1 MPFKLSTTIG
11 KIQNIPN
18 SKNIEVI
25 HEFLEYMRNNGSS
38 EHHQNN
44 NLKVVIAY
52 GNFIGKDNSF
62 FEINKKE
69 QVLEFLNTKVKRY
82 DEDPDKRWITTWN
95 NYLNRLRL
103 FYRWLYNHDNDTDH
117 ENWQTPE
124 FIRIKNK
131 KSKRISP
138 YLESEIWEKDEL
150 LSIIKYE
157 PYKRNKAA
165 LTLFWDLNGRNHE
178 ITILKLKHIRF
189 REKYAEGEVPHE
201 AKTGSGPILLTTS
214 FPFVRDWVN
223 EHPFRN
229 TPDAYLI
236 CNIMTGAPVKPDAMW
251 TMMKQLRNRILKML
265 EEGSIKD
272 VKEKEKL
279 EYLIKTKK
287 WNPYCLRHSSISSDS
302 DFLPEYALKKK
313 VRWSMNSKQ
322 GMRYI
327 KRRIGDDLKN
337 QILVRNGIISEN
349 EIKKKP
355 SIHLCPRCEFV
366 NSIEHKLCSSCSYPL
381 TPSAFED
388 IKSEEERKLKILEE
402 KHSKEI
408 NSIREEMN
416 NQFNKIIS
424 MIQQNPVLAQV
435 KTDILSLKHIEK

>member
-11 KIQNIPN
+11 KIQNLPN
-18 SKNIEVI
+18 SKNIEIVND
-25 HEFLEYMRNNGSS
+25 FLEYMRSNGSS

-44 NLKVVIAY
+44 NLKVVIAF
-52 GNFIGKDNSF
+52 GNFICKDNSF
-62 FEINKKE
+62 LDITKKE
-69 QVLEFLNTKVKRY
+69 QILEFLNTKVKSY

-103 FYRWLYNHDNDTDH
+103 FYRWLYNHDNDIDH

-138 YLESEIWEKDEL
+138 YLESEIWEKDQL
-150 LSIIKYE
+150 LSIIQYE

-178 ITILKLKHIRF
+178 LTILKLKHIRF

-214 FPFVRDWVN
+214 FPYVRDWIN
-223 EHPFRN
+223 EHPFKN

-236 CNIMTGAPVKPDAMW
+236 CNLMTGAPIKPDAMW
-251 TMMKQLRNRILKML
+251 TMMNQLRNRILKML

-272 VKEKEKL
+272 IKEKEKL

-322 GMRYI
+322 GLRYI

-337 QILVRNGIISEN
+337 QILIRNGIISEN
-349 EIKKKP
+349 EVKKKL
-355 SIHLCPRCEFV
+355 SVHICPRCELV
-366 NSIEHKLCSSCSYPL
+366 NTIENKYCSKCSYPL
-381 TPSAFED
+381 KPEAYDEIKNDED
-388 IKSEEERKLKILEE
+388 RKLKILEE
-402 KHSKEI
+402 KHAKEI
-408 NSIREEMN
+408 HLIREEMEN
-416 NQFNKIIS
+416 RFQMILNKINIS
-424 MIQQNPVLAQV
+424 QLRFCNIC
-435 KTDILSLKHIEK
+435 

>member
-1 MPFKLSTTIG
+1 MPLKLSTTIG

-18 SKNIEVI
+18 SKNREII
-25 HEFLEYMRNNGSS
+25 NDFLEYMRINSSS

-44 NLKVVIAY
+44 NLKIVIAFC
-52 GNFIGKDNSF
+52 NFIDKDVSF
-62 FEINKKE
+62 YDINKKE
-69 QVLEFLNTKVKRY
+69 QILEFLNTKVKNY

-103 FYRWLYNHDNDTDH
+103 FYRWLYNHENDTEH
-117 ENWQTPE
+117 ENWLTPE
-124 FIRIKNK
+124 FIKLKNK

-150 LSIIKYE
+150 LSVIKYE
-157 PYKRNKAA
+157 SYKRNKAA

-214 FPFVRDWVN
+214 FPYVRDWIN

-236 CNIMTGAPVKPDAMW
+236 CNIMTGAPVKPEAMW
-251 TMMKQLRNRILKML
+251 TMINQLRIRIEKML
-265 EEGSIKD
+265 KEGAISDI
-272 VKEKEKL
+272 KEKEKL

-322 GMRYI
+322 GIRYI

-337 QILVRNGIISEN
+337 QILLRNGIISEN

-355 SIHLCPRCEFV
+355 SIHLCPKCEFV
-366 NSIEHKLCSSCSYPL
+366 NTIEHKLCSSCSYPL
-381 TPSAFED
+381 TTSAFED
-388 IKSEEERKLKILEE
+388 IKSDEDKKIKLLEE

-408 NSIREEMN
+408 QLIRQEMEDKF
-416 NQFNKIIS
+416 QRIFAKI
-424 MIQQNPVLAQV
+424 
-435 KTDILSLKHIEK
+435 DIEKLN